1 MKKNLPPKLNSEIL
15 KQLATEKLVEMLVEQ
30 ARAIE
35 QLKSRVIELEQEIEK
50 LKISRDLDSTTSSKP
65 PSSDLLKKS
74 EKKLEAQTEERE
86 TPKRKAGGQ
95 PGHPGKTRKGF
106 GRVDRLEILRP
117 QVCRC
122 CGQSEFSGEPI
133 KIEREQVAQLVES
146 PIEIVEYQRYT
157 CICSECGET
166 QTADWSPEIVPGQD
180 IGIRLQAFLGWIN
193 NYGHLSYEKQQELL
207 WELGK
212 IEIGVG
218 TLVATNERIDGAV
231 AQSIDQLKEWV
242 KQTQPNI
249 HVDET
254 PWAVKGVKEW
264 LWIFANT
271 DFALFHA
278 ADTRS
283 RSELEVILGASYT
296 GVLSSDDYS
305 VYNGYSVRAQQKC
318 LAHLRRHFKKLSKLP
333 GLHNQEIGFKFI
345 DLIDEGFHNYAFY
358 QKTLLIDE
366 FWSWASEFKLKIES
380 ALLTWFERAG
390 AQASKLL
397 RSLLHKA
404 DQWWYFLN
412 HPEIPPDNNLAE
424 RTLRL
429 AVTKRK
435 VSGGSR
441 SMSRFQDTA
450 NLLTV
455 IQTCRRQRRSVI
467 EFFEQAIKAR
477 LNPAVQTPSLI
488 PQVET

>member
-1 MKKNLPPKLNSEIL
+1 MKKKLPPKLNSEIL
-15 KQLATEKLVEMLVEQ
+15 KQLATEKLVEMIIEQ

-35 QLKSRVIELEQEIEK
+35 QLKFRVIELEQEIEK
-50 LKISRDLDSTTSSKP
+50 LKISRDLDSTRSSKP

-74 EKKLEAQTEERE
+74 EKKLEAQTDERE
-86 TPKRKAGGQ
+86 TPKRKPGGQ

-117 QVCRC
+117 QVCTC

-133 KIEREQVAQLVES
+133 KIEKQQVAQLVES

-218 TLVATNERIDGAV
+218 TLVATNERINGAV
-231 AQSIDQLKEWV
+231 TQSIDQLKQWV

-249 HVDET
+249 HADET
-254 PWAVKGVKEW
+254 AWAVKGVKEW

-271 DFALFHA
+271 KFALFHA

-283 RSELEVILGASYT
+283 RAELESMLGSCYE

-305 VYNGYSVRAQQKC
+305 AYNGYAVKAQQKC
-318 LAHLRRHFKKLSKLP
+318 LAHLRRHFKKLIKLP
-333 GLHNQEIGFKFI
+333 GLNNQEIGEKFI
-345 DLIDEGFHNYAFY
+345 SLIDEGFKNYALF
-358 QKTLLIDE
+358 QLSQSLDE
-366 FWSWASEFKLKIES
+366 FLSWTSQFKPKVESTINSWIE
-380 ALLTWFERAG
+380 LAG
-390 AQASKLL
+390 GEAGKLL
-397 RSLLHKA
+397 RSLRKKA
-404 DQWWYFLN
+404 DQWWYFLD

-435 VSGGSR
+435 ISGGSR
-441 SMSRFQDTA
+441 SMERFQDTA

-455 IQTCRRQRRSVI
+455 IQTCRHQGRSVI
-467 EFFEQAIKAR
+467 EFFDQAIKAMVDS
-477 LNPAVQTPSLI
+477 AVQTPSLI
-488 PQVET
+488 PIIET